1 MRLLREPVH
10 PKFVFSTHMLK
21 HPHAHSLIDSWRK
34 YLVADAVPAS

>member
-21 HPHAHSLIDSWRK
+21 HPHATSLLDSWRK
-34 YLVADAVPAS
+34 YLVAVSAPL